1 MLGFALRRLLQ
12 AIPTVLAVVILL
24 FLLLNVLPGN
34 VALMTGDAQSGID
47 PLVLRKMQEQMG
59 LDRPVYERLYE
70 YAAGLFRGDLGQS
83 FMYKEPVTTLV
94 ADRIWPSLKLA
105 MAAMGIA
112 FGVGVP
118 LGFLAALQ
126 RGRWLD
132 PVIMVGAVL
141 GVSIPQFWLGLML
154 IYVFAVQLQTLPT
167 SGYGDGGIQYLILPA
182 ITLGMTSM
190 ALLARTT
197 RAAVIEVMG
206 SDFVRTARAKGLPAW
221 RVNLKH
227 VLRNAMVLILTTAGL
242 QFGSLMG
249 QAVIV
254 EKLFGWPGLG
264 SLLVESIFLRD
275 IPVTQGCVLLLILFF
290 LLVNFVTDLLYAV
303 IDRRIQY

>member
-12 AIPTVLAVVILL
+12 ALPTVLAVIILL

-34 VALMTGDAQSGID
+34 VAMMMGDAQSGID
-47 PLVLRKMQEQMG
+47 PLVLQKMQAQMG
-59 LDRPVYERLYE
+59 LDRPVYLRLLDYLV
-70 YAAGLFRGDLGQS
+70 GLVQGDLGQS
-83 FMYKEPVTTLV
+83 FMYKESV
-94 ADRIWPSLKLA
+94 ASLIGDRIWPSLKLSLAA
-105 MAAMGIA
+105 MAIA
-112 FGVGVP
+112 FGLGVP
-118 LGFLAALQ
+118 LGFLAALK

-132 PVIMVGAVL
+132 PVIMVGAVS

-154 IYVFAVQLQTLPT
+154 VYVFAVQFQILPT
-167 SGYGDGGIQYLILPA
+167 SGYGDGGLTYLILPA
-182 ITLGMTSM
+182 ITLGMTSV

-197 RAAVIEVMG
+197 RAAVIDVMG